1 MFERR
6 IRLLQLSEI
15 KNFLKIDF
23 DDDDEYLNLLIGVA
37 KEYIIDALG
46 KFNENRY
53 KQKYLL
59 LILIKDMY
67 ENREFIVKENS
78 NVRYIVRSIILQE
91 SFKGDS
97 DD

>member
-1 MFERR
+1 M
-6 IRLLQLSEI
+6 QLSEI

-53 KQKYLL
+53 YC
-59 LILIKDMY
+59 
-67 ENREFIVKENS
+67 
-78 NVRYIVRSIILQE
+78 
-91 SFKGDS
+91 
-97 DD
+97 